1 MSFHFS
7 ACESLR
13 KISLRSI
20 NLNLKCAT
28 MEGSQNS
35 GIRRTRLAQ
44 LKIRG
49 VRSYAPDRDI
59 CFDLSNK
66 VTLIYGQNGSGKSTV
81 SGYFYDHQA
90 DKYRHCSFEST
101 HVRHFQVFNQEY
113 IDSKFA
119 RSDYQPGIFTLS
131 EANAESQEKISSNN
145 KESVKLSTRIDKL
158 NTEITEKNDMKETVI
173 DRCARDIFN
182 RTVNDRKSLSDFLD
196 GAKIKKSFYERMV
209 TTPLSGGGTTT
220 ETLVDRWRALS
231 QSEGSLVP
239 EVHIPPTASI
249 TEEIIKLMQEPV
261 MPASSTQF
269 SAFIQKIGNSDWIRQ
284 GQHYIHDEICP
295 FCQQSFDMTG
305 FNNELSQMFDETY
318 QTSLDTLSH
327 AAERLAKDCD
337 SLAEFERRIATHIF
351 VNEGSHILSLV
362 KTVNKGVQ
370 ILLQQLLNKIK
381 EPSLRILPENI
392 QNLLLLLQNEVD
404 VFNTRVR
411 ENNRLAENFAQEKQS
426 LYADVMAHL
435 RGICD
440 EFFTE
445 RDRQLGELKSEVEN
459 KQREV
464 GALAASKKT
473 LDDEANTLTGQ
484 LSDIQPTINV
494 INANLRLLGITGFE
508 IICHDEEMKL
518 YRLRRGNEPENA
530 EVFKSLSE
538 GEKTIVSFLY
548 FIESCSGSLTPE
560 TVNPENKLIVIDD
573 PISSLSHNYIYE
585 VAALIKRKI
594 IKAGAAKHIVI
605 LTHNMFF
612 FQEIL
617 LNSGRL
623 QDNREAPVNW
633 SLLRIVKS
641 DYSSCEKLSM
651 HEMLNEYQALWQTL
665 KDVRD
670 EKTQPV
676 VLFNTMRNI
685 LEYYFSFA
693 CKNEKLKDA
702 LESLASEHSD
712 AGEYDSFYRAINR
725 HSHSDGRNIFS
736 TGVIDKERYLRMFRN
751 VFIQTDDDDHYLA
764 MMGESEEQ
772 RETGV

>member
-1 MSFHFS
+1 M
-7 ACESLR
+7 
-13 KISLRSI
+13 
-20 NLNLKCAT
+20 
-28 MEGSQNS
+28 
-35 GIRRTRLAQ
+35 AQ
-44 LKIRG
+44 LRIRG

-59 CFDLSNK
+59 CFDLSSK
-66 VTLIYGQNGSGKSTV
+66 VTLIYGQNGSGKSTI
-81 SGYFYDHQA
+81 SGYFYDSQA
-90 DKYRHCSFEST
+90 DKYRHCAFESP
-101 HVRHFQVFNQEY
+101 HISHYQVFNQEY

-119 RSDYQPGIFTLS
+119 RADYQPGIFTLS
-131 EANAESQEKISSNN
+131 EANQESQDKINSNN
-145 KESVKLSTRIDKL
+145 KERAKLSARLEKL
-158 NTEITEKNDMKETVI
+158 NEEIAEKEGMKETIV
-173 DRCARDIFN
+173 DHCARDIFN

-196 GAKIKKSFYERMV
+196 GAKIKRSFYERMV
-209 TTPLSGGGTTT
+209 ATPLSDVRTTT
-220 ETLVDRWRALS
+220 EALTDKWRMLS
-231 QSEGSLVP
+231 QSEGTLVC
-239 EVHIPPTASI
+239 EIHIPPTTVL
-249 TEEIIKLMQEPV
+249 TEEAIKLMQEPV

-269 SAFIQKIGNSDWIRQ
+269 SALIQKIGNADWVRQ
-284 GQHYIHDEICP
+284 GQHYIHDDVCP
-295 FCQQSFDMTG
+295 FCQQSFNVMA
-305 FNNELSQMFDETY
+305 FSRELIQMFDESY
-318 QTSLDTLSH
+318 QTSLGTLSQ
-327 AAERLAKDCD
+327 AAERLAQDCD
-337 SLAEFERRIATHIF
+337 NLAEFERRVATHAF
-351 VNEGSHILSLV
+351 VDEGSPILSLV

-370 ILLQQLLNKIK
+370 ILLQQFLNKLK
-381 EPSLRILPENI
+381 EPSQAITPENI
-392 QNLLLLLQNEVD
+392 QSALSSLQNEVD
-404 VFNTRVR
+404 AFNTRVR
-411 ENNRLAENFAQEKQS
+411 ENNRLAENFGQEKRTLS
-426 LYADVMAHL
+426 ADVMAHL
-435 RGICD
+435 RRICD

-445 RDRQLGELKSEVEN
+445 RDRQLGELQNEVDTRL
-459 KQREV
+459 REV
-464 GALAASKKT
+464 GILAAGKKT
-473 LDDEANTLTGQ
+473 LDDETNTLTGQ
-484 LSDIQPTINV
+484 LSDIQPTINI

-508 IICHDEEMKL
+508 IICHDDEMKL
-518 YRLRRGNEPENA
+518 YRLRRGNEPEKA

-594 IKAGAAKHIVI
+594 IKAAAARHVVI

-633 SLLRIVKS
+633 SLLRIIKS

-693 CKNEKLKDA
+693 CKNEKLKEA

-736 TGVIDKERYLRMFRN
+736 TGVIDKERYLKMFRR
-751 VFIQTDDDDHYLA
+751 VFIQTDDDDHYLT
-764 MMGESEEQ
+764 MMGESKELP
-772 RETGV
+772 ETGD

>member
-1 MSFHFS
+1 MAH
-7 ACESLR
+7 LR
-13 KISLRSI
+13 
-20 NLNLKCAT
+20 
-28 MEGSQNS
+28 
-35 GIRRTRLAQ
+35 
-44 LKIRG
+44 IRG
-49 VRSYAPDRDI
+49 VRSYAPDREI
-59 CFDLSNK
+59 CFDLSSK

-81 SGYFYDHQA
+81 SGYFYDSQA
-90 DKYRHCSFEST
+90 DKYRHCAFESP
-101 HVRHFQVFNQEY
+101 HISHFQVFNQEY
-113 IDSKFA
+113 IDNKFA

-131 EANAESQEKISSNN
+131 EANQESQDKINSNN
-145 KESVKLSTRIDKL
+145 KERAKLSTRIDKL
-158 NTEITEKNDMKETVI
+158 NEEIAEKEGMKETVI
-173 DRCARDIFN
+173 DHCTRDIFN
-182 RTVNDRKSLSDFLD
+182 RTVNDRKILSDFLD
-196 GAKIKKSFYERMV
+196 GAKIKRSFYDRMV
-209 TTPLSGGGTTT
+209 AIPLSDVRTTT
-220 ETLVDRWRALS
+220 EELADKWRMLN
-231 QSEGSLVP
+231 QSEGTLVA
-239 EVHIPPTASI
+239 EIHIPQTTAL
-249 TEEIIKLMQEPV
+249 TEDTQKLMQEPV

-269 SAFIQKIGNSDWIRQ
+269 SALIQKIGNADWVRQ
-284 GQHYIHDEICP
+284 GQHYINDDICP
-295 FCQQSFDMTG
+295 FCQQPFDVIT
-305 FNNELSQMFDETY
+305 FSRELTQMFDETY
-318 QTSLDTLSH
+318 QTSLGMLSQ
-327 AAERLAKDCD
+327 AAERLAEDCD
-337 SLAEFERRIATHIF
+337 NLAEFERRVAIHTF
-351 VNEGSHILSLV
+351 VDDGSQILSLV
-362 KTVNKGVQ
+362 KAVNKCFQ

-381 EPSLRILPENI
+381 EPSLKIQPENI
-392 QNLLLLLQNEVD
+392 QEPLLLLQNEVD
-404 VFNTRVR
+404 AFNTRVR
-411 ENNRLAENFAQEKQS
+411 ENNRLAENFTQEKQT

-435 RGICD
+435 RRICD

-445 RDRQLGELKSEVEN
+445 RDRQLGELQNEVN
-459 KQREV
+459 SRLRE
-464 GALAASKKT
+464 AESLAANKKQ
-473 LDDEANTLTGQ
+473 LDDETNALTRQ
-484 LSDIQPTINV
+484 LSDIQPTIDI

-508 IICHDEEMKL
+508 IICHDAEMKL
-518 YRLRRGNEPENA
+518 YRLRRGSEPEKA

-594 IKAGAAKHIVI
+594 IKAGAARHVVI

-685 LEYYFSFA
+685 LEYYFSFS

-725 HSHSDGRNIFS
+725 HSHSDGRNILS
-736 TGVIDKERYLRMFRN
+736 TGAIDKERYLKMFRR
-751 VFIQTDDDDHYLA
+751 VFIQTDDDEHYLA

>member
-1 MSFHFS
+1 M
-7 ACESLR
+7 CRVSLR
-13 KISLRSI
+13 GIGDVRYDKRFIKLRDKE
-20 NLNLKCAT
+20 NTLAT
-28 MEGSQNS
+28 LS
-35 GIRRTRLAQ
+35 
-44 LKIRG
+44 IRG

-81 SGYFYDHQA
+81 SGYFYEPQA
-90 DKYRHCSFEST
+90 DKYRHCSFDSR

-119 RSDYQPGIFTLS
+119 RADCQPGIFTLS
-131 EANAESQEKISSNN
+131 EANEESQEKINSND
-145 KESVKLSTRIDKL
+145 KESARLGARIDKL
-158 NTEITEKNDMKETVI
+158 NAEIAEKNGLKEKVI
-173 DRCARDIFN
+173 DRCAKDMFN

-196 GAKIKKSFYERMV
+196 GARIKKSFYERMV
-209 TTPLSGGGTTT
+209 ATAPPGVHTTT
-220 ETLVDRWRALS
+220 ETLVDRWKLLS
-231 QSEGSLVP
+231 QSEGTLVP
-239 EVHIPPTASI
+239 EVHIPPTATVTEDVI
-249 TEEIIKLMQEPV
+249 TLMQEPV
-261 MPASSTQF
+261 MPANSTQF
-269 SAFIQKIGNSDWIRQ
+269 SALIQKIGNADWVRQ
-284 GQHYIHDEICP
+284 GQHYIHDELCP
-295 FCQQSFDMTG
+295 FCQQSFDVPRFKT
-305 FNNELSQMFDETY
+305 ELSKMFDETY
-318 QTSLDTLSH
+318 QTSLDTLRQV
-327 AAERLAKDCD
+327 AERLAGDCD
-337 SLAEFERRIATHIF
+337 NLAGFERRVATHAF
-351 VNEGSHILSLV
+351 VDEGSHILSLV
-362 KTVNKGVQ
+362 RTVNKGLQ
-370 ILLQQLLNKIK
+370 ILLQQFLNKIK
-381 EPSLRILPENI
+381 EPSLVITPENI
-392 QNLLLLLQNEVD
+392 QEPLTLLQNEVTA
-404 VFNTRVR
+404 FNTRVR
-411 ENNRLAENFAQEKQS
+411 ENNRLAENYTQEKKT
-426 LYADVMAHL
+426 LNADVMAHL
-435 RGICD
+435 RSICD
-440 EFFTE
+440 EFFQE
-445 RDRQLGELKSEVEN
+445 RDRQLGELKSATETRLREVESM
-459 KQREV
+459 
-464 GALAASKKT
+464 AARKKT
-473 LDDEANTLTGQ
+473 LDDETSALTGQ
-484 LSDIQPTINV
+484 LSDIQPTINI

-508 IICHDEEMKL
+508 IICHDDELKL
-518 YRLRRGNEPENA
+518 YRLRRANEPDKA

-560 TVNPENKLIVIDD
+560 TIHPDNKLIVIDD

-594 IKAGAAKHIVI
+594 IKAGAARHVVI

-641 DYSSCEKLSM
+641 DYSACEKLSM

-693 CKNEKLKDA
+693 CKTEKLKDA
-702 LESLASEHSD
+702 LESLAGEYSD

-736 TGVIDKERYLRMFRN
+736 TGVIDKDRYLKMFRR
-751 VFIQTDDDDHYLA
+751 VFIQTDDDEHYLA
-764 MMGESEEQ
+764 MMGESEGLPEA
-772 RETGV
+772 GV

>member
-1 MSFHFS
+1 M
-7 ACESLR
+7 
-13 KISLRSI
+13 
-20 NLNLKCAT
+20 
-28 MEGSQNS
+28 
-35 GIRRTRLAQ
+35 AQ
-44 LKIRG
+44 LRIRG

-59 CFDLSNK
+59 CFDLSSK
-66 VTLIYGQNGSGKSTV
+66 VTLIYGQNGSGKSTI
-81 SGYFYDHQA
+81 SGYFYDSQA
-90 DKYRHCSFEST
+90 DKYRHCAFESP
-101 HVRHFQVFNQEY
+101 HISHYQVFNQEY

-119 RSDYQPGIFTLS
+119 RADYQPGIFTLS
-131 EANAESQEKISSNN
+131 EANQESKDKINSNN
-145 KESVKLSTRIDKL
+145 KERAKLSARLEKL
-158 NTEITEKNDMKETVI
+158 NEEIAEKEGMKETIV
-173 DRCARDIFN
+173 DHCARDIFN

-196 GAKIKKSFYERMV
+196 GAKIKRSFYERMV
-209 TTPLSGGGTTT
+209 ATPLSDVRTTT
-220 ETLVDRWRALS
+220 EALTDKWRMLS
-231 QSEGSLVP
+231 QSEGTLVG
-239 EVHIPPTASI
+239 EIHIPPTTVL
-249 TEEIIKLMQEPV
+249 TEEAIKLMQEPV

-269 SAFIQKIGNSDWIRQ
+269 SALIQKIGNADWVRQ
-284 GQHYIHDEICP
+284 GQHYIHDDVCP
-295 FCQQSFDMTG
+295 FCQQSFNVMA
-305 FNNELSQMFDETY
+305 FSRELIQMFDESY
-318 QTSLDTLSH
+318 QTSLGTLSQ
-327 AAERLAKDCD
+327 AAERLAQDCD
-337 SLAEFERRIATHIF
+337 NLAEFERRVATHAF
-351 VNEGSHILSLV
+351 VDEGSPILSLV

-370 ILLQQLLNKIK
+370 ILLQQFLNKLK
-381 EPSLRILPENI
+381 EPSQAITPENI
-392 QNLLLLLQNEVD
+392 QSALSSLQNEVD
-404 VFNTRVR
+404 AFNTRVR
-411 ENNRLAENFAQEKQS
+411 ENNRLAENFGQEKRTLS
-426 LYADVMAHL
+426 ADVMAHL
-435 RGICD
+435 RRICD

-445 RDRQLGELKSEVEN
+445 RDRQLGELQNEVDTRL
-459 KQREV
+459 REV
-464 GALAASKKT
+464 GILAAGKKT
-473 LDDEANTLTGQ
+473 LDDETNTLTGQ
-484 LSDIQPTINV
+484 LSDIQPTINI

-508 IICHDEEMKL
+508 IICHDDEMKL
-518 YRLRRGNEPENA
+518 YRLRRGNEPEKA

-594 IKAGAAKHIVI
+594 IKAAAARHVVI

-633 SLLRIVKS
+633 SLLRIIKS

-693 CKNEKLKDA
+693 CKNEKLKEA

-736 TGVIDKERYLRMFRN
+736 TGVIDKERYLKMFRR
-751 VFIQTDDDDHYLA
+751 VFIQTDDDDHYLT
-764 MMGESEEQ
+764 MMGESKELP
-772 RETGV
+772 ETGD

>member
-1 MSFHFS
+1 M
-7 ACESLR
+7 
-13 KISLRSI
+13 
-20 NLNLKCAT
+20 
-28 MEGSQNS
+28 
-35 GIRRTRLAQ
+35 AQ
-44 LKIRG
+44 LRIRG

-59 CFDLSNK
+59 CFDLSSK

-81 SGYFYDHQA
+81 SGYFYDRQA
-90 DKYRHCSFEST
+90 DRYRHCTFESP
-101 HVRHFQVFNQEY
+101 HVSHFQVFNQEY

-131 EANAESQEKISSNN
+131 EANEESQDKINSNN
-145 KESVKLSTRIDKL
+145 KERAKLSARIEKI
-158 NTEITEKNDMKETVI
+158 NQEIEEKSEIKATVI
-173 DRCARDIFN
+173 EHCIRDIFN

-196 GAKIKKSFYERMV
+196 GARIKRSFYERMIAISPTGV
-209 TTPLSGGGTTT
+209 HTTT
-220 ETLVDRWRALS
+220 EDLAGRWRTLS
-231 QSEGSLVP
+231 QSEGKLVS
-239 EVHIPPTASI
+239 EINIPPTFVL
-249 TEEIIKLMQEPV
+249 TEDIIKLMQLPV
-261 MPASSTQF
+261 MPANSTQF
-269 SAFIQKIGNSDWIRQ
+269 SALIQKIGNADWVRQ
-284 GQHYIHDEICP
+284 GQHYIHDELCP
-295 FCQQSFDMTG
+295 FCQQFFDVTK
-305 FNNELSQMFDETY
+305 FSEEISEMFDETY
-318 QTSLDTLSH
+318 QTSLTSLRH
-327 AAERLAKDCD
+327 AAELLSKGCD
-337 SLAEFERRIATHIF
+337 SLDEFERRVTTHVY
-351 VNEGSHILSLV
+351 VNEGSHILTLV
-362 KTVNKGVQ
+362 KAANKGYQ
-370 ILLQQLLNKIK
+370 LLLQQLLNKIK
-381 EPSLRILPENI
+381 EPLLVITPENI
-392 QNLLLLLQNEVD
+392 QDPLSLLEDEVNA
-404 VFNTRVR
+404 FNTRVR
-411 ENNRLAENFAQEKQS
+411 ENNRLAENFSQEKQR
-426 LYADVMAHL
+426 LHADVMAHL

-445 RDRQLGELKSEVEN
+445 RDRQLGELQSAVDSRL
-459 KQREV
+459 RE
-464 GALAASKKT
+464 AATLTASKKQ
-473 LDDEANTLTGQ
+473 LDEETNTLTGQ

-508 IICHDEEMKL
+508 IICHDAEMKL
-518 YRLRRGNEPENA
+518 YRLQRGSEPDKA

-548 FIESCSGSLTPE
+548 FIESCSGSLTPD
-560 TVNPENKLIVIDD
+560 TINSENKLIVIDD

-594 IKAGAAKHIVI
+594 IKAEAARHVVI

-623 QDNREAPVNW
+623 QDKRETPVNW
-633 SLLRIVKS
+633 SLLRIIKS
-641 DYSSCEKLSM
+641 DYSACETLSM

-693 CKNEKLKDA
+693 CKNEKLKEA

-736 TGVIDKERYLRMFRN
+736 TGVIDKERYLRMFRK
-751 VFIQTDDDDHYLA
+751 VFIHTDDDEHYLA
-764 MMGESEEQ
+764 MMGEVKTQ
-772 RETGV
+772 

>member
-1 MSFHFS
+1 M
-7 ACESLR
+7 
-13 KISLRSI
+13 
-20 NLNLKCAT
+20 
-28 MEGSQNS
+28 
-35 GIRRTRLAQ
+35 AQ
-44 LKIRG
+44 LRIRG

-59 CFDLSNK
+59 CFDLSSK
-66 VTLIYGQNGSGKSTV
+66 VTLIYGQNGSGKSTI
-81 SGYFYDHQA
+81 SGYFYDSQA
-90 DKYRHCSFEST
+90 DKYRHCAFESP
-101 HVRHFQVFNQEY
+101 HISHYQVFNQEY

-119 RSDYQPGIFTLS
+119 RADYQPGIFTLS
-131 EANAESQEKISSNN
+131 EANQESQDKINSNN
-145 KESVKLSTRIDKL
+145 KERAKLSARLEKL
-158 NTEITEKNDMKETVI
+158 NEEIAEKEGMKETIV
-173 DRCARDIFN
+173 DHCARDIFN

-196 GAKIKKSFYERMV
+196 GAKIKRSFYERMV
-209 TTPLSGGGTTT
+209 ATPLSDVRTTT
-220 ETLVDRWRALS
+220 EALTDKWRMLS
-231 QSEGSLVP
+231 QSEGTLVG
-239 EVHIPPTASI
+239 EILIPPTTVL
-249 TEEIIKLMQEPV
+249 TEEAIKLMQEPV

-269 SAFIQKIGNSDWIRQ
+269 SALIQKIGNADWVRQ
-284 GQHYIHDEICP
+284 GQHYIHDDVCP
-295 FCQQSFDMTG
+295 FCQQSFNVMA
-305 FNNELSQMFDETY
+305 FSRELIQMFDESY
-318 QTSLDTLSH
+318 QTSLGTLSQ
-327 AAERLAKDCD
+327 AAERLAQDCD
-337 SLAEFERRIATHIF
+337 NLAEFERRVATHAF
-351 VNEGSHILSLV
+351 VDEGSPILSLV

-370 ILLQQLLNKIK
+370 ILLQQFLNKLK
-381 EPSLRILPENI
+381 EPSQAITPENI
-392 QNLLLLLQNEVD
+392 QSALSSLQNEVD
-404 VFNTRVR
+404 AFNTRVR
-411 ENNRLAENFAQEKQS
+411 ENNRLAENFGQEKRTLS
-426 LYADVMAHL
+426 ADVMAHL
-435 RGICD
+435 RRICD

-445 RDRQLGELKSEVEN
+445 RDRQLGELQNEVDTRL
-459 KQREV
+459 REV
-464 GALAASKKT
+464 GILAAGKKT
-473 LDDEANTLTGQ
+473 LDDETNTLTGQ
-484 LSDIQPTINV
+484 LSDIQPTINI

-508 IICHDEEMKL
+508 IICHDDEMKL
-518 YRLRRGNEPENA
+518 YRLRRGNEPEKA

-594 IKAGAAKHIVI
+594 IKAAAARHVVI

-633 SLLRIVKS
+633 SLLRIIKS

-693 CKNEKLKDA
+693 CKNEKLKEA

-736 TGVIDKERYLRMFRN
+736 TGVIDKERYLKMFRR
-751 VFIQTDDDDHYLA
+751 VFIQTDDDDHYLT
-764 MMGESEEQ
+764 MMGESKELP
-772 RETGV
+772 ETGD

>member
-1 MSFHFS
+1 M
-7 ACESLR
+7 
-13 KISLRSI
+13 
-20 NLNLKCAT
+20 
-28 MEGSQNS
+28 
-35 GIRRTRLAQ
+35 AQ

-131 EANAESQEKISSNN
+131 EANEESQEKINSNN
-145 KESVKLSTRIDKL
+145 KESAKLSIRIDKL
-158 NTEITEKNDMKETVI
+158 NTEITEKNGMKETVI
-173 DRCARDIFN
+173 DHCARDIFN

-196 GAKIKKSFYERMV
+196 GAKIKRSFYERMV
-209 TTPLSGGGTTT
+209 ATSLSGIDTTT
-220 ETLVDRWRALS
+220 ESLVDRWRALS

-239 EVHIPPTASI
+239 EVHIPSIVSI
-249 TEEIIKLMQEPV
+249 TEDIIKLMQEPV

-269 SAFIQKIGNSDWIRQ
+269 SALIQKIGNADWVRQ

-295 FCQQSFDMTG
+295 FCQQSFDVSD
-305 FNNELSQMFDETY
+305 FKKELSQMFDETY
-318 QTSLDTLSH
+318 QTSLETLSH
-327 AAERLAKDCD
+327 AAKRLAEDCD
-337 SLAEFERRIATHIF
+337 TLAEFERRIATHVF
-351 VNEGSHILSLV
+351 VDEESHILSLV

-370 ILLQQLLNKIK
+370 ILLQQFVNKIK
-381 EPSLRILPENI
+381 EPSLAIMPENI
-392 QNLLLLLQNEVD
+392 QSPLSTLQNEVTT
-404 VFNTRVR
+404 FNFRVR
-411 ENNRLAENFAQEKQS
+411 ENNRLAENFSQEKKNLS
-426 LYADVMAHL
+426 TDVMVHL
-435 RGICD
+435 RRICD

-445 RDRQLGELKSEVEN
+445 RDRQLGELQSEIE
-459 KQREV
+459 KKLREI
-464 GALAASKKT
+464 GSLAASKKT
-473 LDDEANTLTGQ
+473 LDDETNTLTGQ

-508 IICHDEEMKL
+508 IICHDDEMKL
-518 YRLRRGNEPENA
+518 YRLRRGSEPEKA

-560 TVNPENKLIVIDD
+560 TINPENKLIVIDD

-594 IKAGAAKHIVI
+594 VKAGAARHVVI

-633 SLLRIVKS
+633 SLLRIIKS

-651 HEMLNEYQALWQTL
+651 HGMLNEYQALWQTL

-670 EKTQPV
+670 EKTQPI

-685 LEYYFSFA
+685 LEYYFSFS

-736 TGVIDKERYLRMFRN
+736 TGAIDKERYLQLFRK
-751 VFIQTDDDDHYLA
+751 VFIQTDDDEHYLA
-764 MMGESEEQ
+764 MMGETEGQ
-772 RETGV
+772 QETGV

>member
-1 MSFHFS
+1 M
-7 ACESLR
+7 
-13 KISLRSI
+13 
-20 NLNLKCAT
+20 
-28 MEGSQNS
+28 
-35 GIRRTRLAQ
+35 AQ
-44 LKIRG
+44 LRIRG

-59 CFDLSNK
+59 CFDLSSK
-66 VTLIYGQNGSGKSTV
+66 VTLIYGQNGSGKSTI
-81 SGYFYDHQA
+81 SGYFYDSQA
-90 DKYRHCSFEST
+90 DKYRYCAFESP
-101 HVRHFQVFNQEY
+101 HISHYQVFNQEY

-119 RSDYQPGIFTLS
+119 RADYQPGIFTLS
-131 EANAESQEKISSNN
+131 EANQESQDKINSNN
-145 KESVKLSTRIDKL
+145 KERAKLSARLEKL
-158 NTEITEKNDMKETVI
+158 NEEIAEKEGMKETIV
-173 DRCARDIFN
+173 DHCARDIFN

-196 GAKIKKSFYERMV
+196 GAKIKRSFYERMV
-209 TTPLSGGGTTT
+209 ATPLSDVRTTT
-220 ETLVDRWRALS
+220 EALTDKWRMLS
-231 QSEGSLVP
+231 QSEGTLVG
-239 EVHIPPTASI
+239 EIHIPPTTVL
-249 TEEIIKLMQEPV
+249 TEEAIKLMQEPV

-269 SAFIQKIGNSDWIRQ
+269 SALIQKIGNADWVRQ
-284 GQHYIHDEICP
+284 GQHYIHDDVCP
-295 FCQQSFDMTG
+295 FCQQSFDVMA
-305 FNNELSQMFDETY
+305 FSRELIQMFDESY
-318 QTSLDTLSH
+318 QTSLGTLSQ
-327 AAERLAKDCD
+327 AAERLAQDCD
-337 SLAEFERRIATHIF
+337 NLAEFERRVATHAF
-351 VNEGSHILSLV
+351 VDEGSPILSLV

-370 ILLQQLLNKIK
+370 ILLQQFLNKLK
-381 EPSLRILPENI
+381 EPSQAITPENI
-392 QNLLLLLQNEVD
+392 QSALSSLQNEVD
-404 VFNTRVR
+404 AFNTRVR
-411 ENNRLAENFAQEKQS
+411 ENNRLAENFGQEKRTLS
-426 LYADVMAHL
+426 ADVMAHL
-435 RGICD
+435 RRICD

-445 RDRQLGELKSEVEN
+445 RDRQLSELQNEVDTRL
-459 KQREV
+459 REV
-464 GALAASKKT
+464 GILAAGKKT
-473 LDDEANTLTGQ
+473 LDDETNTLTGQ
-484 LSDIQPTINV
+484 LSDIQPTINI

-508 IICHDEEMKL
+508 IICHDTEMKL
-518 YRLRRGNEPENA
+518 YRLRRGNEPEKA

-594 IKAGAAKHIVI
+594 IKAAAARHVVI

-633 SLLRIVKS
+633 SLLRIIKS

-736 TGVIDKERYLRMFRN
+736 TGVIDKERYLKMFRR

-764 MMGESEEQ
+764 MMGESKELP
-772 RETGV
+772 ETGD

>member
-1 MSFHFS
+1 MGSCAAPS
-7 ACESLR
+7 AKGDDKFITTDYLQQCQ
-13 KISLRSI
+13 I
-20 NLNLKCAT
+20 N
-28 MEGSQNS
+28 
-35 GIRRTRLAQ
+35 
-44 LKIRG
+44 
-49 VRSYAPDRDI
+49 
-59 CFDLSNK
+59 
-66 VTLIYGQNGSGKSTV
+66 
-81 SGYFYDHQA
+81 
-90 DKYRHCSFEST
+90 
-101 HVRHFQVFNQEY
+101 
-113 IDSKFA
+113 
-119 RSDYQPGIFTLS
+119 
-131 EANAESQEKISSNN
+131 SNN
-145 KESVKLSTRIDKL
+145 KERAKLSARLEKL
-158 NTEITEKNDMKETVI
+158 NEEIAEKEGMKETIV
-173 DRCARDIFN
+173 DHCARDIFN

-196 GAKIKKSFYERMV
+196 GAKIKRSFYERMV
-209 TTPLSGGGTTT
+209 ATPLSDVRTTT
-220 ETLVDRWRALS
+220 EALTDKWRMLS
-231 QSEGSLVP
+231 QSEGTLVG
-239 EVHIPPTASI
+239 EIHIPPTTVL
-249 TEEIIKLMQEPV
+249 TEEAIKLMQEPV

-269 SAFIQKIGNSDWIRQ
+269 SALIQKIGNADWVRQ
-284 GQHYIHDEICP
+284 GQHYIHDDVCP
-295 FCQQSFDMTG
+295 FCQQSFNVMA
-305 FNNELSQMFDETY
+305 FSRELIQMFDESY
-318 QTSLDTLSH
+318 QTSLGTLSQ
-327 AAERLAKDCD
+327 AAERLAQDCD
-337 SLAEFERRIATHIF
+337 NLAEFERRVATHAF
-351 VNEGSHILSLV
+351 VDEGSPILSLV

-370 ILLQQLLNKIK
+370 ILLQQFLNKLK
-381 EPSLRILPENI
+381 EPSQAITPENI
-392 QNLLLLLQNEVD
+392 QSALSSLQNEVD
-404 VFNTRVR
+404 AFNTRVR
-411 ENNRLAENFAQEKQS
+411 ENNRLAENFGQEKRTLS
-426 LYADVMAHL
+426 ADVMAHL
-435 RGICD
+435 RRICD

-445 RDRQLGELKSEVEN
+445 RDRQLGELQNEVDTRL
-459 KQREV
+459 REV
-464 GALAASKKT
+464 GILAAGKKT
-473 LDDEANTLTGQ
+473 LDDETNTLTGQ
-484 LSDIQPTINV
+484 LSDIQPTINI

-508 IICHDEEMKL
+508 IICHDDEMKL
-518 YRLRRGNEPENA
+518 YRLRRGNEPEKA

-594 IKAGAAKHIVI
+594 IKAAAARHVVI

-633 SLLRIVKS
+633 SLLRIIKS

-693 CKNEKLKDA
+693 CKNEKLKEA

-736 TGVIDKERYLRMFRN
+736 TGVIDKERYLKMFRR
-751 VFIQTDDDDHYLA
+751 VFIQTDDDDHYLT
-764 MMGESEEQ
+764 MMGESKELP
-772 RETGV
+772 ETGD

>member
-1 MSFHFS
+1 M
-7 ACESLR
+7 
-13 KISLRSI
+13 
-20 NLNLKCAT
+20 
-28 MEGSQNS
+28 
-35 GIRRTRLAQ
+35 AQ
-44 LKIRG
+44 LRIRG

-59 CFDLSNK
+59 CFDLSSK
-66 VTLIYGQNGSGKSTV
+66 VTLIYGQNGSGKSTI
-81 SGYFYDHQA
+81 SGYFYDSQA
-90 DKYRHCSFEST
+90 DKYRHCAFESP
-101 HVRHFQVFNQEY
+101 HISHYQVFNQEY

-119 RSDYQPGIFTLS
+119 RADYQPGIFTLS
-131 EANAESQEKISSNN
+131 EANQESQDKINSNN
-145 KESVKLSTRIDKL
+145 KERAKLSARLEKL
-158 NTEITEKNDMKETVI
+158 NEEIAEKEGMKETIV
-173 DRCARDIFN
+173 DHCARNIFN

-196 GAKIKKSFYERMV
+196 GAKIKRSFYERMV
-209 TTPLSGGGTTT
+209 ATPLSDVRTTT
-220 ETLVDRWRALS
+220 EALTDKWRMLS
-231 QSEGSLVP
+231 QSEGTLVG
-239 EVHIPPTASI
+239 EIHIPPTTVL
-249 TEEIIKLMQEPV
+249 TEEAIKLMQEPV

-269 SAFIQKIGNSDWIRQ
+269 SALIQKIGNADWVRQ
-284 GQHYIHDEICP
+284 GQHYIHDDVCP
-295 FCQQSFDMTG
+295 FCQQSFNVMA
-305 FNNELSQMFDETY
+305 FSRELIQMFDESY
-318 QTSLDTLSH
+318 QTSLGTLSQ
-327 AAERLAKDCD
+327 AAERLAQDCD
-337 SLAEFERRIATHIF
+337 NLAEFERRVATHAF
-351 VNEGSHILSLV
+351 VDEGSPILSLV

-370 ILLQQLLNKIK
+370 ILLQQFLNKLK
-381 EPSLRILPENI
+381 EPSQAITPENI
-392 QNLLLLLQNEVD
+392 QSALSSLQNEVD
-404 VFNTRVR
+404 AFNTRVR
-411 ENNRLAENFAQEKQS
+411 ENNRLAENFGQEKRTLS
-426 LYADVMAHL
+426 ADVMAHL
-435 RGICD
+435 RRICD

-445 RDRQLGELKSEVEN
+445 RDRQLGELQNEVDTRL
-459 KQREV
+459 REV
-464 GALAASKKT
+464 GILAAGKKT
-473 LDDEANTLTGQ
+473 LDDETNTLTGQ
-484 LSDIQPTINV
+484 LSDIQPTINI

-508 IICHDEEMKL
+508 IICHDDEMKL
-518 YRLRRGNEPENA
+518 YRLRRGNEPEKA

-594 IKAGAAKHIVI
+594 IKAAAARHVVI

-633 SLLRIVKS
+633 SLLRIIKS

-693 CKNEKLKDA
+693 CKNEKLKEA

-712 AGEYDSFYRAINR
+712 AGEYDSFYRVINR

-736 TGVIDKERYLRMFRN
+736 TGVIDKERYLKMFRR
-751 VFIQTDDDDHYLA
+751 VFIQTDDDDHYLT
-764 MMGESEEQ
+764 MMGESKELP
-772 RETGV
+772 ETGD

>member
-1 MSFHFS
+1 M
-7 ACESLR
+7 
-13 KISLRSI
+13 
-20 NLNLKCAT
+20 
-28 MEGSQNS
+28 
-35 GIRRTRLAQ
+35 AQ
-44 LKIRG
+44 LRIRG

-59 CFDLSNK
+59 CFDLSSK
-66 VTLIYGQNGSGKSTV
+66 VTLIYGQNGSGKSTI
-81 SGYFYDHQA
+81 SGYFYDSQA
-90 DKYRHCSFEST
+90 DKYRHCAFESP
-101 HVRHFQVFNQEY
+101 HISHYQVFNQEY

-119 RSDYQPGIFTLS
+119 RADYQPGIFTLS
-131 EANAESQEKISSNN
+131 EANQESQDKINSNN
-145 KESVKLSTRIDKL
+145 KERAKLSARLEKL
-158 NTEITEKNDMKETVI
+158 NEEIAEKEGMKETIV
-173 DRCARDIFN
+173 DHCARDIFN

-196 GAKIKKSFYERMV
+196 GAKIKRSFYERMV
-209 TTPLSGGGTTT
+209 ATPLSDVRTTT
-220 ETLVDRWRALS
+220 EALTDKWRMLS
-231 QSEGSLVP
+231 QSEGTLVG
-239 EVHIPPTASI
+239 EIHIPPTTVL
-249 TEEIIKLMQEPV
+249 TEEAIKLMQEPV

-269 SAFIQKIGNSDWIRQ
+269 SALIQKIGNADWVRQ
-284 GQHYIHDEICP
+284 GQHYIHDDVCP
-295 FCQQSFDMTG
+295 FCQQSFDVMA
-305 FNNELSQMFDETY
+305 FSRELIQMFDESY
-318 QTSLDTLSH
+318 QTSLGTLSQ
-327 AAERLAKDCD
+327 AAERLAQDCD
-337 SLAEFERRIATHIF
+337 NLAEFERRVATHAF
-351 VNEGSHILSLV
+351 VDEGSPILSLV

-370 ILLQQLLNKIK
+370 ILLQQFLNKLK
-381 EPSLRILPENI
+381 EPSQAITPENI
-392 QNLLLLLQNEVD
+392 QSALSSLQNEVD
-404 VFNTRVR
+404 AFNTRVR
-411 ENNRLAENFAQEKQS
+411 ENNRLAENFGQEKRTLS
-426 LYADVMAHL
+426 ADVMAHL
-435 RGICD
+435 RRICD

-445 RDRQLGELKSEVEN
+445 RDRQLSELQNEVDTRL
-459 KQREV
+459 REV
-464 GALAASKKT
+464 GILAAGKKT
-473 LDDEANTLTGQ
+473 LDDETNTLTGQ
-484 LSDIQPTINV
+484 LSDIQPTINI

-508 IICHDEEMKL
+508 IICHDAEMKL
-518 YRLRRGNEPENA
+518 YRLRRGNEPEKA

-594 IKAGAAKHIVI
+594 IKAAAARHVVI

-633 SLLRIVKS
+633 SLLRIIKS

-693 CKNEKLKDA
+693 CKNEKLKEA

-736 TGVIDKERYLRMFRN
+736 TGVIDKERYLKMFRR

-764 MMGESEEQ
+764 MMGESKELP
-772 RETGV
+772 ETGD